1 MLMLIAPSKTQRVEV
16 ESWQEDSFPVLL
28 AESESLINELQ
39 KYSVDELGQLMKM
52 SEKLAVQTHERIHS
66 FHTPFSENNAKPA
79 LAVFEGD
86 VYSRI
91 ESAAYK
97 QKERAYLQTH
107 LRILSGLYGV
117 LRPLDLMQPYR
128 LEMGCRL
135 ANSRGKNLYEF
146 WGDMVTDELNRTL
159 ATHREPIL
167 VNLASAEYIRVIKK
181 KKLKGQMLQVDFKEQ
196 KGDTCKTVAIHAK
209 RARGMMVD
217 FAVKNNVQTVQELR
231 KFQRERYCFQLELS
245 TENHYVFTRD
255 EG

>member
-1 MLMLIAPSKTQRVEV
+1 MLMLIAPSKTQRVDV
-16 ESWQEDSFPVLL
+16 ESWQDVSSPALL
-28 AESESLINELQ
+28 AESETLIRELQ

-66 FHTPFSENNAKPA
+66 FQTPFSENNAKPA

-97 QKERAYLQTH
+97 QKERAYLQKH
-107 LRILSGLYGV
+107 LRVLSGLYGV

-128 LEMGCRL
+128 LEMGCKL
-135 ANSRGKNLYEF
+135 VNSRGKNLYEF

-167 VNLASAEYIRVIKK
+167 VNLASAEYIRVVKK
-181 KKLKGQMLQVDFKEQ
+181 KKLKGRMLQVDFKEQ
-196 KGDTCKTVAIHAK
+196 KGESCKTVAIHAK

-231 KFQRERYCFQLELS
+231 KFQRERYCFRMELS
-245 TENHYVFTRD
+245 TECQYVFTRNN
-255 EG
+255 